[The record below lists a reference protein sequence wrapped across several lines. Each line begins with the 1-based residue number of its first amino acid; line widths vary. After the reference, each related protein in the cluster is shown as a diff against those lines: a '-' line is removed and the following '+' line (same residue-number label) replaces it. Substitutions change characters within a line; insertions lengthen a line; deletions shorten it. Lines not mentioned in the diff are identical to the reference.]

1 MTITCWVIDD
11 EPAAHKGIEL
21 ALTAHNDFRIVYHGY
36 SADEPALGEKPK
48 PDVIF
53 LDIDMPRV
61 NGFQFLASWQGAL
74 PCIVF
79 ITAYQQYALAAFD
92 NNALD
97 YLLKPIEQP
106 RFAQMIAKV
115 RQRLKEK
122 QLVSKHSAVE
132 QWYQQVV
139 QQTSL
144 LGLSVQTD
152 EGLFYLKQKDIIYIE
167 AVADHL
173 AFYLN
178 NKTLLSRDTFKRL
191 SQKLDHNFFF
201 RSHKSLMVNTA
212 HVIKFERGR
221 FGDGTL
227 VLSNGASVKLSRR
240 YKAILAN
247 IKPSPS

>member
-21 ALTAHNDFRIVYHGY
+21 ALKAYSEFQIVLHSY
-36 SADEPALGEKPK
+36 SADEEGLREKPK

-61 NGFQFLASWQGAL
+61 NGFQFLANWQGAL

-79 ITAYQQYALAAFD
+79 ITAYQQHAIEAFD

-97 YLLKPIEQP
+97 YLLKPIEQQ
-106 RFAQMIAKV
+106 RFEQMLTKV
-115 RQRLKEK
+115 RQRVKEK
-122 QLVSKHSAVE
+122 QLVLKHSAVE

-152 EGLFYLKQKDIIYIE
+152 AGLFYLKQKDIIYIE

-173 AFYLN
+173 AFHLS
-178 NKTLLSRDTFKRL
+178 KQTLISRDTFKRL
-191 SQKLDHNFFF
+191 SQELDHNFFF
-201 RSHKSLMVNTA
+201 RTHKSLMVNSA
-212 HVIKFERGR
+212 HVIKFDRGR
-221 FGDGTL
+221 FGDGML
-227 VLSNGASVKLSRR
+227 LLSNGASVKLSRR

-247 IKPSPS
+247 MKHSSS